1 MQINQTVL
9 EAVANEAITKCGGNK
24 RWANAVRRAAE
35 ELVTNPYIA
44 LVDDHLL
51 VLSPTSGEIYEVN
64 GRCQCAAYVA
74 GFPCKHRAM
83 KRLVELAMES

>member
-9 EAVANEAITKCGGNK
+9 ETVVNEAINKCGSNQ

-44 LVDDHLL
+44 MVDDHLL
-51 VLSPTSGEIYEVN
+51 VLSQATQQMYEVN

-74 GFPCKHRAM
+74 KQPCKHRAM
-83 KRLVELAMES
+83 KRLVELAMAG

>member
-9 EAVANEAITKCGGNK
+9 ETVVNEAINKCGDNK

-44 LVDDHLL
+44 MVDDHLL
-51 VLSPTSGEIYEVN
+51 VLSQATQQIYEVN

-74 GFPCKHRAM
+74 GQPCKHRAM
-83 KRLVELAMES
+83 KRLVELAMAH

>member
-9 EAVANEAITKCGGNK
+9 ETVVNEAISKCGANK

-44 LVDDHLL
+44 MVDDHLL
-51 VLSPTSGEIYEVN
+51 VLSQATQQMYEVN
-64 GRCQCAAYVA
+64 GRCQCAAYA
-74 GFPCKHRAM
+74 AKQPCKHRAM
-83 KRLVELAMES
+83 KRLVELAMAH